1 MNISTATT
9 VQCLQVPT
17 TVFVLSTEGEDQIKT
32 PTTCV
37 AGAEFS
43 KFYTK
48 DEKV

>member
-1 MNISTATT
+1 MNISTA
-9 VQCLQVPT
+9 T